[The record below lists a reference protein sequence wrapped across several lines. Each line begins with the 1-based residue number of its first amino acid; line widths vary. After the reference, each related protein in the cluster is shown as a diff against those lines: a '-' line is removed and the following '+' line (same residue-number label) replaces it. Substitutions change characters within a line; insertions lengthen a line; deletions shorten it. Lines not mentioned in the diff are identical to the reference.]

1 MHKTATASVIAMLLT
16 AGAAMAQTTSPGAPA
31 PGATALS
38 ATQCGEIWSRHVTTQ
53 NGTMSE
59 AQAKG
64 IVTNFKS
71 ADTNNNGSLTREEFL
86 SACSR
91 GLVVNSA
98 GSGSGSGGSGTTMP
112 KNPGAVPAPAPSN
125 GSKK

>member
-16 AGAAMAQTTSPGAPA
+16 AGAAMAQTTGTPA
-31 PGATALS
+31 PGVTALS
-38 ATQCGEIWSRHVTTQ
+38 AAQCGDIWSRHVTTQ
-53 NGTMSE
+53 NGTMTE
-59 AQAKG
+59 AQSKG

-91 GLVVNSA
+91 GLVVDTA
-98 GSGSGSGGSGTTMP
+98 GSGSGSGGSGSSTMP
-112 KNPGAVPAPAPSN
+112 KNPGAVPAPAPTAP
-125 GSKK
+125 KK